1 MADEFVMISR
11 LLLAGA
17 LGGLVGF
24 QREKAGK
31 AAGIRTLALI
41 SLGSALFT
49 VLSIFAFDTADPA
62 RLAANIVTGIGFLG
76 AGTIILRREEGI
88 VEGLTT
94 AATIWVSAAIGVA
107 VGAGFL
113 FIAVASAGIALLVLV
128 LPHIQPEQGSKKK

>member
-1 MADEFVMISR
+1 MSDELVMIVR

-17 LGGLVGF
+17 LGALIGV

-31 AAGIRTLALI
+31 AAGVRTLALI

-94 AATIWVSAAIGVA
+94 AATIWVCDAVGVA
-107 VGAGFL
+107 AGAGL
-113 FIAVASAGIALLVLV
+113 YLIAVAAAVIVLV
-128 LPHIQPEQGSKKK
+128 VLLLPHVYPDRGSTKK

>member
-11 LLLAGA
+11 LLVAGA

-107 VGAGFL
+107 VGAGFF
-113 FIAVASAGIALLVLV
+113 FIGVATAGIALLVLV

>member
-1 MADEFVMISR
+1 MSDELVMIVR

-17 LGGLVGF
+17 LGALIGV

-94 AATIWVSAAIGVA
+94 AATIWVCAAVGVA
-107 VGAGFL
+107 AGAGL
-113 FIAVASAGIALLVLV
+113 YLIAVAAAVIVLV
-128 LPHIQPEQGSKKK
+128 VLLLPHVYPDRGSTKK

>member
-1 MADEFVMISR
+1 MIAR
-11 LLLAGA
+11 LMLAGGLGA
-17 LGGLVGF
+17 LIGI

-94 AATIWVSAAIGVA
+94 AATIWVTAAIGVA
-107 VGAGFL
+107 AGAGL
-113 FIAVASAGIALLVLV
+113 YVVAIAAAILTLVTLV
-128 LPHIQPEQGSKKK
+128 LPHVHSNQGSTKK

>member
-1 MADEFVMISR
+1 MSDEFLIISR
-11 LLLAGA
+11 LLLAGT
-17 LGGLVGF
+17 LGAVIGI
-24 QREKAGK
+24 QREKVGK

-49 VLSIFAFDTADPA
+49 GLSIFAFETADPA

-107 VGAGFL
+107 AGAGL
-113 FIAVASAGIALLVLV
+113 YIIAIAAALIVLVVLV
-128 LPHIQPEQGSKKK
+128 LPHVHSNQGSIKK